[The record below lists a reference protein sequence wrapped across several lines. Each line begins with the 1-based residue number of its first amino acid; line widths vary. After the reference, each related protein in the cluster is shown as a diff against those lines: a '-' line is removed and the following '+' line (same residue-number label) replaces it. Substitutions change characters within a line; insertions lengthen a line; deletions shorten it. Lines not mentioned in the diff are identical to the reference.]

1 MLKTLLTLGMIGHI
15 ICAVTDILITFA
27 KDGKRFNFKLMSDNE
42 KMSEVMANMPLKNPM
57 LSMLLGVLAI
67 FIMVW
72 GYFGVCLY
80 VYPYSKAYASVLFIS
95 TMLCMI
101 PITAFH
107 VFCGTAEWYY
117 IRMGKTEESRSATV
131 DFFKSILPTG
141 ILSYIGLLAFSI
153 TLLIVV
159 LSGVTEL
166 PKWAFL
172 FNHLVFIIPLQI
184 ILKVPGAGNIAGAL
198 TFAGL
203 LLVV

>member
-57 LSMLLGVLAI
+57 LSMLLSVLAI
-67 FIMVW
+67 FIMIW

-95 TMLCMI
+95 TVLCMI

-117 IRMGKTEESRSATV
+117 IRMGKTEESRSAIACSLRWN
-131 DFFKSILPTG
+131 FGMRSLEIGIPT
-141 ILSYIGLLAFSI
+141 AM
-153 TLLIVV
+153 
-159 LSGVTEL
+159 
-166 PKWAFL
+166 
-172 FNHLVFIIPLQI
+172 
-184 ILKVPGAGNIAGAL
+184 
-198 TFAGL
+198 
-203 LLVV
+203 